1 MALRFEDDFLKKL
14 EYLHVV
20 SKRAF
25 AGQSRADRLAR
36 KRGRGLEFADYRQY
50 TPGDDFRHIDWKA
63 YKRLNRL
70 LLRLFDEEQDLPVY
84 LFLDASRS
92 MGNGDK
98 FDQAKRIAAALCYIG
113 LVHFDQVS
121 ILPFDS
127 TLAPETVP
135 GRGRGRIFTVFDR
148 LEQLA
153 ANGRTDLVQSF
164 KQFASRSHRRGL
176 AIVISDF
183 LDPAGFEAGL
193 RLLSGSGHDV
203 LAVHMMAGHEQE
215 LGALGSVRF
224 VDAESGEFRDVDVT
238 SGLAKAYG
246 DAWRTHADD
255 VEAFCGRAHLAYV
268 RANAEDPFEEV
279 ILRTFRKGGFLA

>member
-1 MALRFEDDFLKKL
+1 MRFEDDFLKKL
-14 EYLHVV
+14 EYLRIV
-20 SKRAF
+20 SMRAF
-25 AGQSRADRLAR
+25 AGRDRADRLAR

-50 TPGDDFRHIDWKA
+50 APGDDVRHIDWKA

-135 GRGRGRIFTVFDR
+135 GRGRGRIFTVFNR

-193 RLLSGSGHDV
+193 RLLSGSGHD
-203 LAVHMMAGHEQE
+203 
-215 LGALGSVRF
+215 
-224 VDAESGEFRDVDVT
+224 DAESGEFRDIDVT